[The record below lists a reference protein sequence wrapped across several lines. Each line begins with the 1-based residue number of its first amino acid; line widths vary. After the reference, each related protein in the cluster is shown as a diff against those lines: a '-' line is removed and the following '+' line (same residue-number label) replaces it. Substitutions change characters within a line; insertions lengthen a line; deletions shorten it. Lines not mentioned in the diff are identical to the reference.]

1 MIDVDGSMMEGGG
14 QLLRMATTY
23 SAILGEP
30 ITVKNIRASRGNP
43 GLRPQ
48 HLSTLKSVA
57 ELCHAETTGLE
68 IGSPRIEFH
77 PNEIHGGSYSFNIGT
92 AGGVSL
98 LLQCVAPVAAFADS
112 PISLRVIG
120 GTAVRWS
127 PPLPVVDNVVWRGL
141 RRMGFK
147 GGFKVV
153 REGFYPRGGGIVE
166 ANIDPIRNLVSFEEN
181 SEKTST
187 VSGVSTSYG
196 LPRHVSERQA
206 ESAHRTLTEAGIP
219 SNIKVKAFDDQDSS
233 YSPGSYVCLWGEGEP
248 LIGADALGER
258 GKLAESVGSEAAGK
272 IIREIASNSFV
283 DQHTADNLILPCSL
297 ASGESQFTV
306 SLLTLHTLTAVE
318 IARSILN
325 IEISV
330 EGREKQKGRIII
342 KGAGI
347 KNPNISL

>member
-1 MIDVDGSMMEGGG
+1 MIEVDGSMMEGGG

-23 SAILGEP
+23 SAILGES
-30 ITVKNIRASRGNP
+30 ITVKNIRATRGNP

-57 ELCHAETTGLE
+57 ELCNAETTGLE
-68 IGSPRIEFH
+68 IGSSRIEFN
-77 PNEIHGGSYSFNIGT
+77 PNKIRGGSFLFNIGT
-92 AGGVSL
+92 AGGISL

-112 PISLRVIG
+112 PVSLRVIG

-127 PPLPVVDNVVWRGL
+127 PPLPIVDNVVWRGL

-147 GGFKVV
+147 GDFKVI
-153 REGFYPRGGGIVE
+153 REGFYPKGGGIVE
-166 ANIDPIRNLVSFEEN
+166 AKIDPIRNLSSFNEN
-181 SEKTST
+181 SGKTTT

-206 ESAHRTLTEAGIP
+206 ESADRTLAESGIP
-219 SNIKVKAFDDQDSS
+219 SNIKIKAFDDRDSS

-248 LIGADALGER
+248 LLGADALGER
-258 GKLAESVGSEAAGK
+258 GKLAERVGSEASEK
-272 IIREIASNSFV
+272 IIREINSKTFV

-297 ASGESQFTV
+297 ATGESSFTV
-306 SLLTLHTLTAVE
+306 SLLTLHTLTALE

-330 EGREKQKGRIII
+330 EGREKQKGKIFI

-347 KNPNISL
+347 INTHISL